1 MFDGL
6 VDGWKARM
14 QLRLALGVIAIIL
27 VFAYF
32 GLKETWRCTR
42 AIFGPS
48 TVTYAQATGESG
60 LADYGYVRITG
71 VRAAVE
77 RGATVEKRGRT
88 SAGYCPLLPTNKDE
102 QSRRGVVA
110 WFPGSSAVADMTA
123 AAAQPEIVGWV
134 QSTAEYHYGP
144 MNESKLGQMC
154 GARASDVWIVEVNPP
169 SVLKAGIF
177 GGGSIALAVGSVLFL
192 MRRPLEP

>member
-1 MFDGL
+1 MLNGL
-6 VDGWKARM
+6 IDGWKART
-14 QLRLALGVIAIIL
+14 QFRLALGIILTIL

-48 TVTYAQATGESG
+48 TVTYAEATGESG

-71 VRAAVE
+71 VRVAVE
-77 RGATVEKRGRT
+77 RGAVVEKRGRA
-88 SAGYCPLLPTNKDE
+88 SAGYCPLLPVNKDE
-102 QSRRGVVA
+102 QSRRGIVA
-110 WFPGSSAVADMTA
+110 WFPGSSAVEDMA
-123 AAAQPEIVGWV
+123 ARAEQSEIVGWA

-144 MNESKLGQMC
+144 MNESKLAQM
-154 GARASDVWIVEVNPP
+154 GGSRASDCWIVEVNPP

-177 GGGSIALAVGSVLFL
+177 GGGSIALAVGSVLML
-192 MRRPLEP
+192 MRRPLER